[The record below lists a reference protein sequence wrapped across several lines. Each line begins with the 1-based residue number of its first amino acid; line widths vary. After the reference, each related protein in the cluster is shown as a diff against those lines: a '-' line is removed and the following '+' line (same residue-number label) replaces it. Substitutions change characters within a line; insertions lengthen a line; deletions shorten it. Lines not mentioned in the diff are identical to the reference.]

1 MEAYVTLEEAAE
13 LEEVKYKTLSKNI
26 SRNAE
31 GFVIKNE
38 KGINGGKDR
47 VFVAVSSLS
56 KSARNAYE
64 APEGEAETVQ
74 DIREEA
80 PWYVGTDI
88 EWYMANYKENYF
100 KGIELRNIVRKF
112 LEYDDRGRTQYA
124 EEFS

>member
-56 KSARNAYE
+56 KSARNAYKEREKLRKLAE

-100 KGIELRNIVRKF
+100 KG
-112 LEYDDRGRTQYA
+112 D
-124 EEFS
+124 